1 MRLVERRI
9 GLLFAAF
16 FLCLTIVL
24 ARAVW
29 LQGVRGGALASQASY
44 QQTETITVPGL
55 RGRVLDRRGLELAV
69 SEDAASVYATPFQ
82 VKDPERTAARLAPL
96 LGVPEDDLL
105 EDLSSES
112 GFAYLAQEVGM
123 PAAARIERMK
133 IAGIGTLPDSRRTY
147 PQGSLAAQVLGAVGS
162 EHQGLSG
169 LESGEEDVLGGTDGE
184 QRIVKDALGE
194 PIRLDTVRPA
204 SDGHDIQT
212 TLDAALQARTEEVIA
227 AVGEAYSPEAASA
240 VIMDP
245 RTSKILAMANW
256 PPVDLHDLEEAD
268 PRDLDNQ
275 ATAFT
280 YEPGSTFKAFT
291 VAAALEDNVVR
302 PETSFYLPPKIQVA
316 DRVIEEAHARPAAQL
331 TVSTILAQSSN
342 VGAVKIGLELGAE
355 RYSRWINRFG
365 FGHRTGVKFPAE
377 EQGIVPSYEE
387 YSGSSIGNL
396 PLGQGL
402 SVTPIQMMTAY
413 AALANGGIMRRPK
426 LIERIDGEPVEQPP
440 GRRVIKPWVAAEVRQ
455 MLEGVLAPG
464 GTAEEVSVRGYT
476 LAGKTGTAQVAE
488 DGGYSETKFV
498 ASFMGFAPARNP
510 GLLVSVI
517 VDQPKGEK
525 YSGGAVAAPAFGEI
539 AAFALPYLGV
549 APN

>member
-16 FLCLTIVL
+16 FLCFSIVL
-24 ARAVW
+24 ARTMW

-44 QQTETITVPGL
+44 QQTEMVTVPGL

-69 SEDAASVYATPFQ
+69 SEDAASVFATPFQ
-82 VKDPERTAARLAPL
+82 VKDPGRTAARLAPL
-96 LGVPEDDLL
+96 LDVPEDDLL
-105 EDLSSES
+105 KELSSQS
-112 GFAYLAQEVGM
+112 GFVYLARKVRM
-123 PAAARIERMK
+123 PAAARIERME
-133 IAGIGTLPDSRRTY
+133 IAGIGMHPDSRRSY

-162 EHQGLSG
+162 ENQGLSG
-169 LESGEEDVLGGTDGE
+169 LEAGEESVLGGVDGE
-184 QRIVKDALGE
+184 ERLVKDALGE
-194 PIRLDTVRPA
+194 PISLDTIRPA

-212 TLDAALQARTEEVIA
+212 TIDAALQTRTEEVLA
-227 AVGEAYSPEAASA
+227 AVGSAYSAKGAAA

-256 PPVDLHDLEEAD
+256 PAVDLRDLDQTD

-291 VAAALEDNVVR
+291 VAAALEDKVVT
-302 PETSFYLPPKIQVA
+302 PETSFYLPPTIKVA
-316 DRVIEEAHARPAAQL
+316 DRVIEEAHARPGGDFD
-331 TVSTILAQSSN
+331 VSTILAQSSN
-342 VGAVKIGLELGAE
+342 VGAVTIGLKLGAE
-355 RYSRWINRFG
+355 RFSEWVDRFG
-365 FGHRTGVKFPAE
+365 FGHLTGVQFPAE
-377 EQGIVPSYEE
+377 ELGLVPSYEE

-402 SVTPIQMMTAY
+402 SVTPIQMMAAY
-413 AALANGGIMRRPK
+413 AAIANGGVMRQPQ
-426 LIERIDGEPVEQPP
+426 LIERIDGEPVEEPP
-440 GRRVIKPWVAAEVRQ
+440 GHRVIKPWVAAEVRQ
-455 MLEGVLAPG
+455 MLEGVLAAG
-464 GTAEEVSVRGYT
+464 GTAEEVSVPGYT

-488 DGGYSETKFV
+488 NGGYSETKFV
-498 ASFMGFAPARNP
+498 ASFMGFAPAHNP

-517 VDQPKGEK
+517 VDQPKGEE